1 MCFIMK
7 TYNLLENRIKTK
19 KNALRIII
27 QSTTMVK
34 ITYWIQ
40 HTKMNRSR
48 KNNEK
53 DGKAL
58 YKLMN
63 NAMYKKT
70 MENLRNKIDVR
81 IVNNKKD
88 YWTSKP
94 SYMSHKIFDHNLV
107 AICKSKVK
115 WKLNKAP
122 YTGMRILE
130 LSKVLMYEF
139 HYNYIKNEY
148 DNKSKLL
155 FTDTDSLMYEIKTVD
170 VHEDF
175 SSNKEMFDFSNY
187 STKSKYYDNS
197 NKLVIGK
204 MKDETRGA
212 VIEEFVGL

>member
-63 NAMYKKT
+63 SAMYKKT
-70 MENLRNKIDVR
+70 MENLRSKVDVR
-81 IVNNKKD
+81 LVNNKKD

-115 WKLNKAP
+115 
-122 YTGMRILE
+122 
-130 LSKVLMYEF
+130 
-139 HYNYIKNEY
+139 
-148 DNKSKLL
+148 
-155 FTDTDSLMYEIKTVD
+155 
-170 VHEDF
+170 
-175 SSNKEMFDFSNY
+175 
-187 STKSKYYDNS
+187 
-197 NKLVIGK
+197 
-204 MKDETRGA
+204 
-212 VIEEFVGL
+212 

>member
-1 MCFIMK
+1 
-7 TYNLLENRIKTK
+7 
-19 KNALRIII
+19 
-27 QSTTMVK
+27 
-34 ITYWIQ
+34 
-40 HTKMNRSR
+40 MNRSR

-175 SSNKEMFDFSNY
+175 SSNKEVVNFSNY
-187 STKSKYYDNS
+187 LTKSKYYDWN
-197 NKLVIGK
+197 
-204 MKDETRGA
+204 E
-212 VIEEFVGL
+212 

>member
-1 MCFIMK
+1 
-7 TYNLLENRIKTK
+7 
-19 KNALRIII
+19 
-27 QSTTMVK
+27 
-34 ITYWIQ
+34 
-40 HTKMNRSR
+40 MNRSR

-70 MENLRNKIDVR
+70 MENLTNKIDVR
-81 IVNNKKD
+81 LVNNKKD

-94 SYMSHKIFDHNLV
+94 SHMLHKIFDHNLV
-107 AICKSKVK
+107 AICKSQVK
-115 WKLNKAP
+115 WKLSKAP

-130 LSKVLMYEF
+130 MSKVLMYEF

-175 SSNKEMFDFSNY
+175 SSNKEVVNFSNY
-187 STKSKYYDNS
+187 MTKSKSYDWN
-197 NKLVIGK
+197 
-204 MKDETRGA
+204 E
-212 VIEEFVGL
+212 